1 MELEQDIV
9 PLVIRALASDTL
21 MAGSASIE
29 DIDMPRSTNPDQLTR
44 HDLFVESCMFH
55 ARMRRVLSPIEYAV
69 LVAKYSPC
77 FKAKLKAASK
87 LAAHIKSPAP
97 ARFKHTAIITWAIP
111 KPRGN
116 AKRVS
121 TVVLPDNW
129 YLMDNWCDEPVPVK
143 TQERWRR
150 KLYFN
155 LGQLIERSL
164 IKARAICI
172 ELK

>member
-21 MAGSASIE
+21 MAGPASIE

-77 FKAKLKAASK
+77 FKAKLKAASE

-116 AKRVS
+116 TKRVS
-121 TVVLPDNW
+121 AVALPDKW

-150 KLYFN
+150 N
-155 LGQLIERSL
+155 LHYKIYN
-164 IKARAICI
+164 ICCDSFLSWRI
-172 ELK
+172 Y

>member
-21 MAGSASIE
+21 MVGSASIE
-29 DIDMPRSTNPDQLTR
+29 DIDMPRSTNPEQLTR
-44 HDLFVESCMFH
+44 HDLFVEACIFH
-55 ARMRRVLSPIEYAV
+55 ARMRRALSPVEYAA
-69 LVAKYSPC
+69 LAAKYSPC
-77 FKAKLKAASK
+77 FKAKLKAASE

-116 AKRVS
+116 AKRVRA
-121 TVVLPDNW
+121 VALPDKW
-129 YLMDNWCDEPVPVK
+129 YLMDNWCDDPVPVK

-150 KLYFN
+150 MINEALYYIVKEA
-155 LGQLIERSL
+155 LRKIE
-164 IKARAICI
+164 K
-172 ELK
+172 